1 MAGALDWCRLS
12 VIVEMEMLLISLALG
27 AITGIILALTGAGG
41 AIIAIP
47 LLVFGLNLPM
57 TQAAPVALFAV
68 ALSAAIAAYLAFSR
82 LKIVRYR
89 AAGLVAVV
97 GMLVAPFGVRVAHFL
112 PDLLL
117 TLLFS
122 TVLAYVSWRM
132 FQSSGRHE
140 LPEKSALPGSINA
153 TPCQLDT
160 VEGRFIWNEP
170 CAKALALAGLTTGFL
185 SGLLGVGGGFVI
197 IPALKR
203 ATTLPMQSLV
213 ATSLAAIALI
223 STAGFLSAAFI
234 GAMEWMIAIPF
245 SLGAISGML
254 VGRRY
259 ASRLNET
266 LLQRGFAVVAGCI
279 AFGMLVSSM
288 MPFI

>member
-1 MAGALDWCRLS
+1 
-12 VIVEMEMLLISLALG
+12 MEILLISLMLG
-27 AITGIILALTGAGG
+27 AVTGLILALTGAGG
-41 AIIAIP
+41 TIIAIP

-57 TQAAPVALFAV
+57 TQAAPVALLAV

-89 AAGLVAVV
+89 AAGLIATL
-97 GMLVAPFGVRVAHFL
+97 GMLAAPLGIWIAQFL

-122 TVLAYVSWRM
+122 MVLAYVSWRM
-132 FQSSGRHE
+132 FQSSRQHE
-140 LPEKSALPGSINA
+140 IPEKNLSSDSA
-153 TPCQLDT
+153 PCQLDT
-160 VEGRFIWNEP
+160 ANGRFIWNEP
-170 CAKALALAGLTTGFL
+170 CAKALALAGLATGFL

-223 STAGFLSAAFI
+223 STAGFLTAAFF
-234 GAMEWMIAIPF
+234 GVMEWMIAIPF

-254 VGRRY
+254 LGRRY
-259 ASRLNET
+259 SDRFNET

-279 AFGMLVSSM
+279 AFGMLVSLVMALSAAGT
-288 MPFI
+288 